1 MVYKYKVMIALI
13 QRVSEASVSVKGKT
27 VVSIGK
33 GLLVLLGME
42 KNDSTQEADRIAEK
56 LLRCRVFEDDNGRLN
71 LDVSAINGEVLV
83 VHNFTL
89 AADTKKGN
97 RPGFSTAL
105 EANKAEPL
113 FDYLIQQLERSHPLI
128 KQGIFGANMQ
138 VKLVNDGPV
147 TISLKA
153 HNP

>member
-1 MVYKYKVMIALI
+1 MIALI
-13 QRVSEASVSVKGKT
+13 QRVSEASVSIKGNV

-42 KNDSTQEADRIAEK
+42 KDDSDLEADRIAEK
-56 LLRCRVFEDDNGRLN
+56 LLHCRIFEDDEGRLN
-71 LDVSAINGEVLV
+71 LDVTSINGEVLMV
-83 VHNFTL
+83 PNFTL

-105 EANKAEPL
+105 EPNKAEPL
-113 FDYLIQQLERSHPLI
+113 FNYLIQQLERNYPPI
-128 KQGIFGANMQ
+128 KQGVFGANMQ

>member
-83 VHNFTL
+83 VPNFTL

-113 FDYLIQQLERSHPLI
+113 FDYMIQQLERSHPLI
-128 KQGIFGANMQ
+128 KQGVFGANMQ
-138 VKLVNDGPV
+138 VNLVNDGPV

>member
-1 MVYKYKVMIALI
+1 MVYKYKAMIALI
-13 QRVSEASVSVKGKT
+13 QRVSEASVSVKGKA

-33 GLLVLLGME
+33 GLLVLLGLE
-42 KNDSTQEADRIAEK
+42 KNDSTQEADRLAEK
-56 LLRCRVFEDDNGRLN
+56 LLHCRIFDDDKGRLN

-83 VHNFTL
+83 VPNFTL

-113 FDYLIQQLERSHPLI
+113 FDYLIQQLERNHPPI

-138 VKLVNDGPV
+138 VNLVNDGPV

>member
-1 MVYKYKVMIALI
+1 MIALI
-13 QRVSEASVSVKGKT
+13 QRVSEASVSIKGNV

-42 KNDSTQEADRIAEK
+42 KDDSNLEADRIAEK
-56 LLRCRVFEDDNGRLN
+56 LLHCRIFEDDEGRLN
-71 LDVSAINGEVLV
+71 LDVTSINGEVLMV
-83 VHNFTL
+83 PNFTL

-105 EANKAEPL
+105 ESNQAEPL
-113 FDYLIQQLERSHPLI
+113 FNYLIQQLERIYPLI
-128 KQGIFGANMQ
+128 KQGIFGVNMQ

>member
-1 MVYKYKVMIALI
+1 MVYKYKAMIALI

-83 VHNFTL
+83 VPNFTL

-113 FDYLIQQLERSHPLI
+113 FDYLIQQLERNHPLI
-128 KQGIFGANMQ
+128 KQGVFGANMQ
-138 VKLVNDGPV
+138 VNLVNDGPV

>member
-1 MVYKYKVMIALI
+1 MIALI
-13 QRVSEASVSVKGKT
+13 QRVSEASVSIDGKI

-42 KNDSTQEADRIAEK
+42 KDDSTLEADRIAEK
-56 LLRCRVFEDDNGRLN
+56 LLHCRIFEDDEGRLN
-71 LDVSAINGEVLV
+71 LDVKAINGEVLV
-83 VHNFTL
+83 VPNFTL

-105 EANKAEPL
+105 EPNKAEPL
-113 FDYLIQQLERSHPLI
+113 FNHLIQQLERSHPLI
-128 KQGIFGANMQ
+128 KQGVFGANMQ

-153 HNP
+153 NNP

>member
-1 MVYKYKVMIALI
+1 MIALI
-13 QRVSEASVSVKGKT
+13 QRVSEASVSIDGKI

-42 KNDSTQEADRIAEK
+42 KDDSTLEADRIAEK
-56 LLRCRVFEDDNGRLN
+56 LLHCRIFEDDEGRLN
-71 LDVSAINGEVLV
+71 LDVKAINGEVLV
-83 VHNFTL
+83 VPNFTL

-105 EANKAEPL
+105 EPNKAEPL
-113 FDYLIQQLERSHPLI
+113 FNHLIQQLERSHPLI
-128 KQGIFGANMQ
+128 KQGVFGANMQ
-138 VKLVNDGPV
+138 VKLVNDGPI

>member
-71 LDVSAINGEVLV
+71 LDVSAINGELLV
-83 VHNFTL
+83 VPNFTL

-128 KQGIFGANMQ
+128 KQGVFGANIQ
-138 VKLVNDGPV
+138 VNLVNDGPV

>member
-1 MVYKYKVMIALI
+1 MVYKYKAMIALI

-56 LLRCRVFEDDNGRLN
+56 LLRCRVFEDNNGRLN

-83 VHNFTL
+83 VPNFTL

-105 EANKAEPL
+105 EANKAGPL
-113 FDYLIQQLERSHPLI
+113 FDYLIQQLERNHPLI
-128 KQGIFGANMQ
+128 KQGVFGVNMH

>member
-56 LLRCRVFEDDNGRLN
+56 LLLCRVFEDDNGRLN

-83 VHNFTL
+83 VPNFTL

>member
-1 MVYKYKVMIALI
+1 MIALI
-13 QRVSEASVSVKGKT
+13 QRVSEASVSIKGN
-27 VVSIGK
+27 VVASIGK

-42 KNDSTQEADRIAEK
+42 KEDSTLQADRIAEK
-56 LLRCRVFEDDNGRLN
+56 LLHCRIFEDDKGRLN
-71 LDVSAINGEVLV
+71 LDVTATNGEVLIV
-83 VHNFTL
+83 PNFTL

-105 EANKAEPL
+105 EPKKAEPL
-113 FDYLIQQLERSHPLI
+113 FNHLIQQLERIYPQI
-128 KQGIFGANMQ
+128 KQGVFGANMQ

-153 HNP
+153 NNP

>member
-13 QRVSEASVSVKGKT
+13 QRVSEASVSVKGKA

-83 VHNFTL
+83 VPNFTL

-113 FDYLIQQLERSHPLI
+113 FDYLIQQLERNLPLI

>member
-1 MVYKYKVMIALI
+1 MIALI
-13 QRVSEASVSVKGKT
+13 QRVSEASVSIKGN
-27 VVSIGK
+27 VVASIGK

-42 KNDSTQEADRIAEK
+42 KDDSTLEADRIAEK
-56 LLRCRVFEDDNGRLN
+56 LLHCRVFEDDQGRLN
-71 LDVSAINGEVLV
+71 LDVTTINGEVLV
-83 VHNFTL
+83 VPNFTL

-105 EANKAEPL
+105 EPNKAEPL
-113 FDYLIQQLERSHPLI
+113 FNHLIQQLERTHSPI
-128 KQGIFGANMQ
+128 RQGVFGANMQ
-138 VKLVNDGPV
+138 VKLVNDGPI

>member
-1 MVYKYKVMIALI
+1 MVYKYKAMIALI
-13 QRVSEASVSVKGKT
+13 QRVSEASVSVKGKA

-33 GLLVLLGME
+33 GLLVLLGLE
-42 KNDSTQEADRIAEK
+42 KNDSTQEADRLAEK
-56 LLRCRVFEDDNGRLN
+56 LLHCRIFDDDKGRLN

-83 VHNFTL
+83 VPNFTL

>member
-1 MVYKYKVMIALI
+1 MIALI
-13 QRVSEASVSVKGKT
+13 QRVSEASVSIKGN
-27 VVSIGK
+27 VVASIGK

-42 KNDSTQEADRIAEK
+42 KDDSTLEADRIAEK
-56 LLRCRVFEDDNGRLN
+56 LLHCRVFEDDQGRLN
-71 LDVSAINGEVLV
+71 LDVTTINGEVLV
-83 VHNFTL
+83 VPNFTL

-105 EANKAEPL
+105 EPNKAEPL
-113 FDYLIQQLERSHPLI
+113 FNYLIQQLERTHSPI
-128 KQGIFGANMQ
+128 RQGVFGANMQ
-138 VKLVNDGPV
+138 VKLVNDGPI

>member
-1 MVYKYKVMIALI
+1 MIALI
-13 QRVSEASVSVKGKT
+13 QRVSEASVSIDGKI

-42 KNDSTQEADRIAEK
+42 KDDSVLEADRIAEK
-56 LLRCRVFEDDNGRLN
+56 LLHCRIFEDNEGRLN
-71 LDVSAINGEVLV
+71 LDVKAINGEVLIV
-83 VHNFTL
+83 PNFTL

-105 EANKAEPL
+105 EPNKAEPL
-113 FDYLIQQLERSHPLI
+113 FNHLIQQLERTHSPI
-128 KQGIFGANMQ
+128 RQGVFGANMQ
-138 VKLVNDGPV
+138 VKLVNDGPI

>member
-1 MVYKYKVMIALI
+1 MVYKYKAMIALI

-83 VHNFTL
+83 VPNFTL

-113 FDYLIQQLERSHPLI
+113 FDYLIQQLERNHPLI
-128 KQGIFGANMQ
+128 KQGVFGANMQ
-138 VKLVNDGPV
+138 VNLVNDGPV

-153 HNP
+153 HNT

>member
-1 MVYKYKVMIALI
+1 MIALI
-13 QRVSEASVSVKGKT
+13 QRVSEASVSIDGKI

-42 KNDSTQEADRIAEK
+42 KDDSTLEADRIAEK
-56 LLRCRVFEDDNGRLN
+56 LLHCRIFEDNEGRLN
-71 LDVSAINGEVLV
+71 LDVKAINGEVLV
-83 VHNFTL
+83 VPNFTL

-105 EANKAEPL
+105 EPNKAEPL
-113 FDYLIQQLERSHPLI
+113 FNHLIQQLERSHPLI
-128 KQGIFGANMQ
+128 KQGVFGADMQ
-138 VKLVNDGPV
+138 VKLVNDGPI

>member
-1 MVYKYKVMIALI
+1 MIALI
-13 QRVSEASVSVKGKT
+13 QRVSEASVSIEGKV

-33 GLLVLLGME
+33 GLLVLLGIE
-42 KNDSTQEADRIAEK
+42 KNDSVLEADRIAEK
-56 LLRCRVFEDDNGRLN
+56 LLHCRIFEDDEGRLN
-71 LDVSAINGEVLV
+71 LDVKAINGEVLMV
-83 VHNFTL
+83 PNFTL

-105 EANKAEPL
+105 EPNKAEPL
-113 FDYLIQQLERSHPLI
+113 FNHLIQQLERIYPQI
-128 KQGIFGANMQ
+128 KQGVFGANMQ

-153 HNP
+153 NNP

>member
-1 MVYKYKVMIALI
+1 MVYKYKAMIALI
-13 QRVSEASVSVKGKT
+13 QRVSKASVSVKGKA

-33 GLLVLLGME
+33 GLLVLLGLE
-42 KNDSTQEADRIAEK
+42 KNDSTQEADRLAEK
-56 LLRCRVFEDDNGRLN
+56 LLHCRIFDDDKGRLN

-83 VHNFTL
+83 VPNFTL
-89 AADTKKGN
+89 AADTAKGN
-97 RPGFSTAL
+97 RPGFSNAL
-105 EANKAEPL
+105 EPNKAEPL
-113 FDYLIQQLERSHPLI
+113 FEYFIQQLERNYPPI

-138 VKLVNDGPV
+138 VNLVNDGPV

>member
-83 VHNFTL
+83 VPNFTL

-113 FDYLIQQLERSHPLI
+113 FNYLIQQLERSHPLI

>member
-83 VHNFTL
+83 VPNFTL

-113 FDYLIQQLERSHPLI
+113 FDYLIQQLERNHPLI
-128 KQGIFGANMQ
+128 KQGVFGANIQ

-153 HNP
+153 HNT

>member
-83 VHNFTL
+83 VPNFTL

-113 FDYLIQQLERSHPLI
+113 FDYLIQQLERIHPLI
-128 KQGIFGANMQ
+128 KQGVFGANMQ

>member
-1 MVYKYKVMIALI
+1 MVYKYKTMIALI

-83 VHNFTL
+83 VPNFTL

>member
-56 LLRCRVFEDDNGRLN
+56 LLRCRVFEDDYGRLN

-83 VHNFTL
+83 VPNFTL

-128 KQGIFGANMQ
+128 KQGVFGANMQ
-138 VKLVNDGPV
+138 VNLVNDGPV

>member
-83 VHNFTL
+83 VPNFTL

-113 FDYLIQQLERSHPLI
+113 FDYLIQQLEESHPLI
-128 KQGIFGANMQ
+128 KQGVFGANMQ
-138 VKLVNDGPV
+138 VKLVNDGPI